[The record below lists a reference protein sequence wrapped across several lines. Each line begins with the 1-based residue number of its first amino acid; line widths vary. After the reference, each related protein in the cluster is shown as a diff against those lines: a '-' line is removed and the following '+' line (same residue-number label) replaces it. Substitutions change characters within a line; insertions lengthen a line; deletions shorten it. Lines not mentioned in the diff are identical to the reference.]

1 MISEIY
7 LVITSILAVIV
18 WTIIALKRKISYDKI
33 LIVVIFIFYMTA
45 LIGATLFPIVY
56 DHSFMKSKDV
66 IEHRLKL
73 IPFEVIIE
81 TLNRNSPFNAVVQ
94 ILGNIIM
101 TLPFGFLLPMIIR
114 FKKKYTYIITAFL
127 MPVCIEATQLVLGL
141 SLGTLYRTADID
153 DVILNSTGIFIGYAV
168 YKLFFYLKEK
178 RMQKQNDK

>member
-73 IPFEVIIE
+73 IPFEVII
-81 TLNRNSPFNAVVQ
+81 
-94 ILGNIIM
+94 
-101 TLPFGFLLPMIIR
+101 IIR

>member
-1 MISEIY
+1 MSST
-7 LVITSILAVIV
+7 LQTDPFIL
-18 WTIIALKRKISYDKI
+18 TGNDLFIAGTD
-33 LIVVIFIFYMTA
+33 MTA
-45 LIGATLFPIVY
+45 VTALLSSVLCRDTDEWYPFSR
-56 DHSFMKSKDV
+56 SFLRYC
-66 IEHRLKL
+66 RLKL